1 MRSCVAWGGFGD
13 GSKKERFW
21 EKLIINQ
28 SCEYKRKKDTT
39 AHMAK
44 LWTNQLM
51 ADAQTEQM
59 GLLPR
64 TTGIHVK
71 PNEGSRS
78 VKGQAWEAMLGF
90 FYQHLNPLITSLIS
104 QSEHIVRKE
113 NNEKCFSESAL

>member
-1 MRSCVAWGGFGD
+1 MAWGRVGGD

-28 SCEYKRKKDTT
+28 SCEYKWKKDPT

-44 LWTNQLM
+44 HWTNQLM
-51 ADAQTEQM
+51 AGAQTEQM

-71 PNEGSRS
+71 LNEGNRS
-78 VKGQAWEAMLGF
+78 VKGQVVRLDRDF
-90 FYQHLNPLITSLIS
+90 FL
-104 QSEHIVRKE
+104 
-113 NNEKCFSESAL
+113 